1 MPVRLALLSSSTSVG
16 TVAFLVAGEALQSYG
31 QLHPSH
37 CPGVSHGGEEKKE
50 TEQAGM
56 HLADS
61 LSVHEAPTRVPL
73 PPHWG
78 LGTGAG
84 GGGTRVLLIP
94 STALS
99 RRKHTQQAS
108 LGSGTSSE
116 QFKSMC
122 PSGLEPWVGQDH
134 SAQGRGQGFVTLESL
149 LPLCSPHGVQ

>member
-1 MPVRLALLSSSTSVG
+1 MRLALLSSSTSVG

-84 GGGTRVLLIP
+84 GGGTRVPPHPQHSFVQTQAYTAGIP
-94 STALS
+94 
-99 RRKHTQQAS
+99 
-108 LGSGTSSE
+108 
-116 QFKSMC
+116 
-122 PSGLEPWVGQDH
+122 
-134 SAQGRGQGFVTLESL
+134 GFWHKFRTIQVHVPKWS
-149 LPLCSPHGVQ
+149 